1 MDGEQALHSEL
12 LEKVRS
18 YKMPQAAQ
26 ELLSSNPPLVICGI
40 TAAGKNSVMRYIA
53 ETSDYRHVITHT
65 TRQPRNESEDT
76 HEFHFV
82 NDEQMLAL
90 INAQAMIETK
100 EVHGDKI
107 YGTSIKAYQDTL
119 AGGHKPVL
127 TIDVQGVKDISRYL
141 PGLQAYFLIPQSFDD
156 WMRMMEKRGRMSH
169 SERLRRMHSARDEL
183 ESVLRSEGFTM
194 LINQDIPRT
203 AKIILSGGRDL
214 SSQRQSRETAQQLIE
229 RLKTL

>member
-127 TIDVQGVKDISRYL
+127 IIDVQGVKDISRYL

>member
-1 MDGEQALHSEL
+1 
-12 LEKVRS
+12 
-18 YKMPQAAQ
+18 MPQAAQ

-119 AGGHKPVL
+119 ADGHKPGL
-127 TIDVQGVKDISRYL
+127 NIDVQGVKDISRYL

>member
-40 TAAGKNSVMRYIA
+40 TAAGKNSVMRYIV

-127 TIDVQGVKDISRYL
+127 IIDVQGVKDISRYL

-194 LINQDIPRT
+194 LIKQDIPHT